1 MSEQQ
6 KWNTTRRAVLL
17 AAGALAVGTGGGGAA
32 AQTLVRPAVG
42 TADAM
47 QAAIR
52 KVAGGADVKKG
63 KVKLDVPPLSEN
75 GNTVACSVEVD
86 SPMTP
91 KDYVKAIHIFTEKNP
106 QPYVVSVHLGAR
118 AGRAAFA
125 TRMRLADTQTITAVA
140 ELSDGTFWSDSA
152 DVIITL
158 GACLED

>member
-1 MSEQQ
+1 
-6 KWNTTRRAVLL
+6 
-17 AAGALAVGTGGGGAA
+17 
-32 AQTLVRPAVG
+32 
-42 TADAM
+42 M
-47 QAAIR
+47 QEAIR
-52 KVAGGADVKKG
+52 KVIGEAPVKKG

-75 GNTVACSVEVD
+75 GNTVSCSVEVD

-91 KDYVKAIHIFTEKNP
+91 KEYVKAIHIFTEKNP
-106 QPYVVSVHLGAR
+106 QPNVVSVHLGPR

-125 TRMRLADTQTITAVA
+125 TRIRLADTQTITAIA